1 MRGVGTA
8 GRGDYLIVVGEGPCH
23 LWACGDNVPRSAGC
37 GLRAPWTCAPVTASE
52 GSRLPLSLER
62 LARGGGGQDRAR
74 PPAASGPG
82 APTLFSHGARREH
95 CARSLS
101 PLLPVRGPFAFPSLS
116 TIFWPK
122 DPQVTGLRP
131 RACANP
137 KTKGAAGAPPAA
149 RTPRCVAAWDVLAAP
164 RSPCPPGLVHTPLSA
179 RHALRSVH
187 CPQRRPRPAE
197 RPRPWAQPRARAFV
211 RPASAPQKNMPSRPH
226 GEPSVTN
233 VRS

>member
-1 MRGVGTA
+1 MGMRGQRASFCRVRPQSTLDMCT
-8 GRGDYLIVVGEGPCH
+8 RH
-23 LWACGDNVPRSAGC
+23 
-37 GLRAPWTCAPVTASE
+37 GLRGLSSAPFLGETRQGGRRTGQSPSSRCVRPRGTDSVLTRGTERALCKESLPAPARPGSLRVSFPVDDLLAQGSSGDGTQTPGLCESE
-52 GSRLPLSLER
+52 NKRGSRE
-62 LARGGGGQDRAR
+62 
-74 PPAASGPG
+74 
-82 APTLFSHGARREH
+82 
-95 CARSLS
+95 
-101 PLLPVRGPFAFPSLS
+101 
-116 TIFWPK
+116 
-122 DPQVTGLRP
+122 
-131 RACANP
+131 
-137 KTKGAAGAPPAA
+137 AAGAPPAA

>member
-8 GRGDYLIVVGEGPCH
+8 GCGDYLIVVGEGPCH

-137 KTKGAAGAPPAA
+137 KTKGAAVRLLGPLPPPAPHAVSRPGTCSPRLA
-149 RTPRCVAAWDVLAAP
+149 RRAHLVWSTRPSRHAMLCGVCTVLRDAHVQQSDHVPGHSHERVRLSIPRQRP
-164 RSPCPPGLVHTPLSA
+164 RRTCPAVHT
-179 RHALRSVH
+179 VN
-187 CPQRRPRPAE
+187 PA
-197 RPRPWAQPRARAFV
+197 
-211 RPASAPQKNMPSRPH
+211 
-226 GEPSVTN
+226 
-233 VRS
+233 